1 MADVGHGEPIDRCSL
16 CHGDACPFTGSST
29 VYDRAFGP
37 EEPEL
42 TDRVASL
49 ADEPDTWL
57 QGDAFP
63 VGSRRDYHGVSG
75 LGDIDGG
82 DVTTLAARERSASLG
97 TRALVVAICGML
109 VSIIAQ
115 LQANPAPPPTHALGL
130 DD

>member
-82 DVTTLAARERSASLG
+82 LDP
-97 TRALVVAICGML
+97 AIFGGDAM
-109 VSIIAQ
+109 
-115 LQANPAPPPTHALGL
+115 ALGGAERREE
-130 DD
+130 DENA